1 MSWPVALVL
10 AVFILSVSF
19 TVVAFIAILNIFK
32 SPLKSINWQ
41 EMERENEDKSDEISN
56 EVEEF
61 YQQYKKEVNNSN
73 LGNEEKKNYL
83 SYTGYFVSWLSDDFE
98 IEDE

>member
-19 TVVAFIAILNIFK
+19 TVVAVIAILNIFK

-41 EMERENEDKSDEISN
+41 EMEERENDNKSDEISN

-83 SYTGYFVSWLSDDFE
+83 SYTG
-98 IEDE
+98 